1 MTRRMRQRTWQ
12 RTEWQRAW
20 RGAALG
26 SLAAVAALAWLLL
39 RRRSRSTAD
48 AVAWES
54 QLEQQVRRL
63 GERERDLE
71 QQVERL
77 SRQENA
83 LERQVSALA
92 EQESQLEEQVQGIG
106 ERETSMQLQIDGL
119 ERRETELEAQ
129 VANLRQRESE
139 LEGEVK
145 QLESRESELAGEVND
160 LRERETRLESDVK
173 TATAEW
179 EQAEGRVK
187 QHEDELQRKQSQIDH
202 LQQRVSD
209 LESREPAQAI
219 HWSKRLPPGT
229 FADLINRAREVFPTV
244 RIPETAPQR
253 LHELDSASE
262 RDAWLRET
270 WRALGALHEYAT
282 SEHEFAGNFLRWS
295 RDSGSRHVWHIDR
308 ISLQESPTTMAMH
321 GKSRQ
326 FEIDPRIAPDGRI
339 TMQAHLKIAHHGG
352 GHIPRIFFHDDTAG
366 DNATGL
372 IHIGFIGPHHLV
384 PVASGS

>member
-1 MTRRMRQRTWQ
+1 MTRRTRL
-12 RTEWQRAW
+12 
-20 RGAALG
+20 GANWGARWGAGLG
-26 SLAAVAALAWLLL
+26 SLAAVAALVWLLW
-39 RRRSRSTAD
+39 RRRSRSAAD
-48 AVAWES
+48 ATAWES
-54 QLEQQVRRL
+54 RLEQQVRRL

-92 EQESQLEEQVQGIG
+92 EHEGQLEQQVQGIG
-106 ERETSMQLQIDGL
+106 EREASMQLQIDGL
-119 ERRETELEAQ
+119 ARRETELEGE
-129 VANLRQRESE
+129 VAALRGRETE
-139 LEGEVK
+139 LEREVK
-145 QLESRESELAGEVND
+145 QLEARESRLAGEVND

-179 EQAEGRVK
+179 EQADERAK
-187 QHEDELQRKQSQIDH
+187 RHEDELQRKQSQIDH
-202 LQQRVSD
+202 LQQRVGD
-209 LESREPAQAI
+209 LESREPAQAV
-219 HWSKRLPPGT
+219 HWSKRLPPSN
-229 FADLINRAREVFPTV
+229 FADLIDRAREVFLAV

-295 RDSGSRHVWHIDR
+295 RDSGSQHVWHIDR

-321 GKSRQ
+321 GKSRE
-326 FEIDPRIAPDGRI
+326 FEIDPRVASDGRI

-352 GHIPRIFFHDDTAG
+352 RHIPRVFFHDDTVG
-366 DNATGL
+366 DDATGL
-372 IHIGFIGPHHLV
+372 IHIGFVGPHHLV
-384 PVASGS
+384 PVASSS